1 MSLYQMLG
9 SIIHKKI
16 QKNHAKIVNLKY
28 QLPLGMKNLNQ

>member
-9 SIIHKKI
+9 SIIHRKI
-16 QKNHAKIVNLKY
+16 QKNHTEIANLKY